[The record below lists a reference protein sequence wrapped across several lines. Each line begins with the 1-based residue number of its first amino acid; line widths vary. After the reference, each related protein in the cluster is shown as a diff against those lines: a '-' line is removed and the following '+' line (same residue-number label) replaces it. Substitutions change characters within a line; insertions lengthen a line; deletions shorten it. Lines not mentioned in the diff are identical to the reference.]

1 MNQSNYVEP
10 DNNFMALSGEQVSVV
25 LGGLVRMSY
34 WRGDGLIGYVQ
45 L

>member
-10 DNNFMALSGEQVSVV
+10 DSNFMALSGEPVSVV
-25 LGGLVRMSY
+25 LGGLVRKN
-34 WRGDGLIGYVQ
+34 GDGLIGYVQ